1 MEVAEGR
8 GKLAWGDF
16 SLYPRSFY
24 LILAAFFVLAAL
36 ARVLRTGTLETD
48 EMQQVLHYLSLE
60 WGYGSQPPLYEWLQ
74 AAVFRITGPSV
85 AGLAVLKYGLLFLS
99 TVLIAAAVN
108 LHTDERSA
116 GFLGAFS
123 LFSMPTF
130 FLMSQRDLTHTVV
143 AIACVALFFWSLFS
157 AIRNPTIPRYL
168 LVGVAI
174 GLGAI
179 SKYNFVVI
187 PAAALIVLVA
197 MNAFRSRVLD
207 WRIVATLA
215 VAAAI
220 ALPHALWL
228 LQNLDVASAQT
239 LHEMEIKEDVGRFW
253 GFVATSASF
262 ATAVLKASSPVLGF
276 FFVLFARNARTIV
289 RASNPSTQLVGW
301 TFVVSLVLV
310 YLTVVAIGATE
321 VRQKWLAIYFVALP
335 LYLTLKIAAAG
346 IDVRPRLRPAAVI
359 SGTLFLGVSAMLVGK
374 DLVAPALGWSDKAEM
389 PYAGLAAA
397 LETELGGPPAVIVTR
412 EPALAANLLLQFP
425 TAEIITQESG
435 PLAPLAAPAVFV
447 ATSDKASA
455 DLSGLRSDAATAA
468 LQAIEIPDGPPTA
481 TKHMF
486 YYSRLSH

>member
-1 MEVAEGR
+1 MEVAEER
-8 GKLAWGDF
+8 GKLVGDDL
-16 SLYPRSFY
+16 SPHPRSFY
-24 LILAAFFVLAAL
+24 LILAAFFILAAL

-74 AAVFRITGPSV
+74 AAVFSITGPSV
-85 AGLAVLKYGLLFLS
+85 AGLSVLKYGLLFLS
-99 TVLIAAAVN
+99 TLLIAAAVS
-108 LHTDERSA
+108 LPTGDRLP

-130 FLMSQRDLTHTVV
+130 FLMSQRDLTHTVA
-143 AIACVALFFWSLFS
+143 AIACVALFFWSLFT
-157 AIRNPTIPRYL
+157 AVKNPTVPRYMI
-168 LVGVAI
+168 VGAAI

-187 PAAALIVLVA
+187 PAAALLVLLA

-207 WRIVATLA
+207 WRIVATVA

-228 LQNLDVASAQT
+228 LQNLDSASAQT
-239 LHEMEIKEDVGRFW
+239 LNEMEIRQDVGRFW

-262 ATAVLKASSPVLGF
+262 ATAVLKASFPIFGF
-276 FFVLFARNARTIV
+276 FFVLFARDIRTII

-346 IDVRPRLRPAAVI
+346 IDVRPRLKAAAVI

-374 DLVAPALGWSDKAEM
+374 DLVAPALGWSDKPEM
-389 PYAGLAAA
+389 PYAGFAAA
-397 LETELGGPPAVIVTR
+397 LEKELGGAPAVIVTPER
-412 EPALAANLLLQFP
+412 ALAANLLLQFP
-425 TAEIITQESG
+425 TAEIIAQESG

-455 DLSGLRSDAATAA
+455 NLSGLRSDAATAP
-468 LQAIEIPDGPPTA
+468 LQAIEIPDGPSTA
-481 TKHMF
+481 TRHVF
-486 YYSRLSH
+486 YYSRL